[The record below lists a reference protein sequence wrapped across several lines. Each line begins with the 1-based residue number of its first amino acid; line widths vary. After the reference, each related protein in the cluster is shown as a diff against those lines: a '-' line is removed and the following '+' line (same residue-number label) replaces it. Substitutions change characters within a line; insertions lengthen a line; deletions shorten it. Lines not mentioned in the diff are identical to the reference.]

1 LPKHD
6 NDQACRP
13 SGARLGL
20 EFTVL
25 WIIGALFL
33 QRQPID
39 HALDPATC
47 AWGDPAIPARAL
59 VLLGMA
65 GPLDCQALLQID
77 LWRALGLTLLVPL
90 LAWLLVPPFLHL
102 IRRARVRQG

>member
-1 LPKHD
+1 MPKHD
-6 NDQACRP
+6 NERAGRP

-33 QRQPID
+33 QRQLID

-47 AWGDPAIPARAL
+47 AWGDPTIPARAL

-90 LAWLLVPPFLHL
+90 TAWFLVPSVLHL
-102 IRRARVRQG
+102 TRRVRQG